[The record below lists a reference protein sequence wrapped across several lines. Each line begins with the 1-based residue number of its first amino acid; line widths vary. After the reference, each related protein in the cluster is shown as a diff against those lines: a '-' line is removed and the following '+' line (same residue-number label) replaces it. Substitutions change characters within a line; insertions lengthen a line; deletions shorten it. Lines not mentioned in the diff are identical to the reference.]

1 MRIII
6 RTIVNCFFFFLFYV
20 FIKDNSSRYA
30 KADPRLNIV
39 FLREMATSDRARS
52 LFAWAAMR
60 GRKVHH
66 RRFFLLLLFLFEY
79 FSLLRVKI
87 ALPIYNQLVNPS
99 QELSD
104 NTRVFQRSM
113 RCLFE
118 KKKKKIFITGY
129 RRSRT
134 VRFLSLMMYY

>member
-118 KKKKKIFITGY
+118 KKKKMKKYLLSDTG
-129 RRSRT
+129 
-134 VRFLSLMMYY
+134 VRGQCDSCH